1 MLEITWQ
8 KLNSDIF
15 FVNSCFKKN
24 HFLLSVVVARLWTNK
39 TVHCENGLWKK
50 LTNSNVVIPKHDDL
64 LLKEE
69 QRLSKITIQEL
80 GES

>member
-24 HFLLSVVVARLWTNK
+24 HFLLSVVVARLRTNK
-39 TVHCENGLWKK
+39 TVHCENGL
-50 LTNSNVVIPKHDDL
+50 
-64 LLKEE
+64 
-69 QRLSKITIQEL
+69 
-80 GES
+80 